1 MSLTLTSHPSRRLL
15 ISFLTVLLLIGLTLA
30 FFWKLAFTDLILA
43 RGDTYFYFYPLWAA
57 RDAALSQGKLPLWS
71 PSIFM
76 GVPLLSDPQLGTLYP
91 PNWLTVGLAPPD
103 AVRVSILLHVTWAAV
118 GAFALARRAIALTFF
133 PALTAACI
141 FAFGGYVGAHVEQIN
156 QLQGIAWMPWALL
169 CLHQMRQR
177 PALYIPLLAMIF
189 ALQLFS
195 GHTQTVF
202 MTGVALGVY
211 GLVHS
216 FTVVSDAARRDQLRR
231 SAVLLISLAAAVV
244 LAVIL
249 ALPQLYPTL
258 ELTGLSNRGG
268 GFNPQQVLAFSWNPL
283 LIGRGML
290 PSYDAQVFGEYIAYP
305 GVIGLAL
312 AVIGLLT
319 WDRRRWP
326 WLALVIVGVL
336 LALGYYNPLNWTLAS
351 LPGFNLF
358 RVPARWLA
366 LVTLGL
372 AMLAGLGAER
382 LMMPVSHR
390 RESLRLAAAVLIVL
404 GLLMAS
410 TLLASRAADEVDGS
424 AVPTAVTWAGW
435 IAALIVGLL
444 LVALHAGRD
453 RIPARVLSL
462 LPIIACAGVVSE
474 LWLASGTMPYNDLT
488 DPQVY
493 HDARMSAYQ
502 LQALDAADPDS
513 PAHGRLLSISN
524 LYFDPGDKPA
534 LEARWWSLE
543 MMTERASR
551 TAFTAEK
558 AKEVIAPNLP
568 LIWDLPSIDGY
579 GGGLLPTTY
588 YTQFTSLLLPDG
600 MLRTVDGRL
609 RELLAQSDCNGACIP
624 QRRWLNLTGTR
635 YLLLDKTFDRWQDDI
650 AYDTAFTL
658 KAGES
663 VTPYTDL
670 VGTALHL
677 LIEGQPEEGA
687 QPSLMLDGEP
697 LPVEALGTVGDFA
710 LWRAALPE
718 PQPVQDAEITF
729 DAADESSRL
738 RSLTLVDE
746 RTGAFMQIPLDGW
759 RLLLSSDIKLYEN
772 PAVFPRVFLVGD
784 VQTVPT
790 TWDGTEAALDL
801 MRDPAFD
808 PAQTVIVAADQDV
821 TLPSDSSITGSA
833 IITTATDTT
842 LEIAV
847 DASQPGM
854 LVITDAWYPGWKALI
869 DGQPAELYRADAMF
883 RAVPVPAGQSTVTL
897 TYAPDWLGWVFT
909 VGAAAW
915 GIVALWVLWRIIG
928 WLSRPVRSVY
938 SDM

>member
-1 MSLTLTSHPSRRLL
+1 MSLRRSARRPSVFVLPVLL
-15 ISFLTVLLLIGLTLA
+15 IIGLTLV

-57 RDAALSQGKLPLWS
+57 RDAALSQGQLPLWS
-71 PSIFM
+71 PAIFM

-91 PNWLTVGLAPPD
+91 PNWLTVRLAPPD

-118 GAFALARRAIALTFF
+118 GAFVLARRAIALTFF

-156 QLQGIAWMPWALL
+156 QLQGIAWMPWALV
-169 CLHQMRQR
+169 CLHESTQR
-177 PALYIPLLAMIF
+177 PRLYIPLLAVIF
-189 ALQLFS
+189 ALQVFS

-202 MTGVALGVY
+202 MTGIALGVY

-216 FTVVSDAARRDQLRR
+216 FTAVSDDARHDRLRR
-231 SAVLLISLAAAVV
+231 AVMLLISLAAAVI

-268 GFNPQQVLAFSWNPL
+268 GFNPQQVLAFSWNPV

-319 WDRRRWP
+319 SDRRRWP
-326 WLALVIVGVL
+326 WLVLVIVGML
-336 LALGYYNPLNWTLAS
+336 LALGYYNPLNWTLAG

-372 AMLAGLGAER
+372 AMLAGLGTAR
-382 LMMPVSHR
+382 LMVPPVSR
-390 RESLRLAAAVLIVL
+390 RESLRLTAAVLIVL

-410 TLLASRAADEVDGS
+410 TLLSSRAADEVDGS
-424 AVPTAVTWAGW
+424 AVPTAVTWVGW
-435 IAALIVGLL
+435 IAALIVALL
-444 LVALHAGRD
+444 LVALHGGALHGGRD
-453 RIPARVLSL
+453 RIPARVMSL
-462 LPIIACAGVVSE
+462 LPMIACTVVLAE

-502 LQALDAADPDS
+502 LQALDTANPNS

-534 LEARWWSLE
+534 LEARWDVLN
-543 MMTERASR
+543 MTERASH

-568 LIWDLPSIDGY
+568 LIWDLPSVDGY

-609 RELLAQSDCNGACIP
+609 RELLALSECNGACTP

-658 KAGES
+658 KAGET

-677 LIEGQPEEGA
+677 LVEGPAEGEA
-687 QPSLMLDGEP
+687 ESVQLLLDGER
-697 LPVEALGTVGDFA
+697 LPVTSHGMVGDFA

-718 PQPVQDAEITF
+718 PQSVQGTEIAF
-729 DAADESSRL
+729 DAADGASLL
-738 RSLTLVDE
+738 RALTLVDE

-759 RLLLSSDIKLYEN
+759 HLLLSSDIKLYEN

-784 VQTVPT
+784 VQTVET

-808 PAQTVIVAADQDV
+808 PAQTVIVAADENV
-821 TLPSDSSITGSA
+821 TLQTDGDLSGNAVITS
-833 IITTATDTT
+833 ATDTT

-847 DASQPGM
+847 DASQSGM
-854 LVITDAWYPGWKALI
+854 LVITDAWYPGWKAQVN
-869 DGQPAELYRADAMF
+869 GQPADLYRADAMF

-897 TYAPDWLGWVFT
+897 TYAPDWLNWIIPSGVI
-909 VGAAAW
+909 AW
-915 GIVALWVLWRIIG
+915 GLSTLWILIVAATDRLH
-928 WLSRPVRSVY
+928 
-938 SDM
+938 